1 MNLKTLAKK
10 ATGKLVRRR
19 LARAIPV
26 LGVGFAALHAG
37 QKIRH
42 KGWARGGADAAL
54 DLTPYVGRAKALYE
68 LFRGDIIPPPR

>member
-1 MNLKTLAKK
+1 MNLQMLAKK

-19 LARAIPV
+19 LARAIPI

-37 QKIRH
+37 QKVRD

-54 DLTPYVGRAKALYE
+54 DLTPYVGRVKAVYE
-68 LFRGDIIPPPR
+68 LFRGDIIAPPG